1 MAIPKMIENSKLL
14 YPYAALLFLVN
25 LFGSSPG
32 TAAERGTQKTWRGS
46 WGVDPRDVPVTRYC
60 RVALRLLGDDVV
72 AGIYVEFIYRN
83 SMNNVG
89 KTWGMVYDSI
99 FTHIANSMDIEEWM
113 FFFFLYEE
121 WILTYFDLKTWFR
134 MDY

>member
-1 MAIPKMIENSKLL
+1 
-14 YPYAALLFLVN
+14 
-25 LFGSSPG
+25 
-32 TAAERGTQKTWRGS
+32 
-46 WGVDPRDVPVTRYC
+46 VTRYC